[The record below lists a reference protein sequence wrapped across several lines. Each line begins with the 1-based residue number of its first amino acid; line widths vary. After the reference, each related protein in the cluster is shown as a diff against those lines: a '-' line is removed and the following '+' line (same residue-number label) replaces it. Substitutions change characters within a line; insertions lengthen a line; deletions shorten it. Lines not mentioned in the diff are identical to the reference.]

1 MDRLNELIAENLKDI
16 RKGKGLSL
24 EQVSSLTTISKSML
38 SQLERGE
45 VNPTISTVY
54 KLALGLKV
62 PVTAFTADKPQ
73 PFFGTGKKEVDPLA
87 GDDGRYR
94 LYPIFSFREG
104 QDFEIFDLEFD
115 EGGMMQAN
123 RQMNGTREFITVYSG
138 ELTLIFKDHEYV
150 LKAGDAASYNAFDDY
165 VYKNPAPDGVHRQ
178 TPCLPSS
185 EHVGSRCAVR
195 RAAYSWRRRNGTR
208 LV

>member
-62 PVTAFTADKPQ
+62 PLTAFTADKPQ

-87 GDDGRYR
+87 GDD
-94 LYPIFSFREG
+94 YPIFSFREG

-165 VYKNPAPDGVHRQ
+165 VYKNTGKGMVTANIVVH
-178 TPCLPSS
+178 
-185 EHVGSRCAVR
+185 
-195 RAAYSWRRRNGTR
+195 YSN
-208 LV
+208 

>member
-87 GDDGRYR
+87 GD
-94 LYPIFSFREG
+94 EG

-165 VYKNPAPDGVHRQ
+165 VYKNTGKGMVTANIVVH
-178 TPCLPSS
+178 
-185 EHVGSRCAVR
+185 
-195 RAAYSWRRRNGTR
+195 YSN
-208 LV
+208 

>member
-1 MDRLNELIAENLKDI
+1 MDHLNQLIAVNLKEI

-24 EQVSSLTTISKSML
+24 EQVSSLTSISKSML

-54 KLALGLKV
+54 KLSLGLKV
-62 PVTAFTADKPQ
+62 PVTAFTTDKPM
-73 PFFGTGKKEVDPLA
+73 PFSRTGKREVAPLT

-94 LYPIFSFREG
+94 LYPIFNFRSG

-138 ELTLIFKDHEYV
+138 ELTLIFKDKEYA
-150 LKAGDAASYNAFDDY
+150 LKAGDSASYNAFDEY
-165 VYKNPAPDGVHRQ
+165 IYKNTGTEMVTANIVVHY
-178 TPCLPSS
+178 P
-185 EHVGSRCAVR
+185 
-195 RAAYSWRRRNGTR
+195 N
-208 LV
+208 

>member
-123 RQMNGTREFITVYSG
+123 RQMNGTREFIT
-138 ELTLIFKDHEYV
+138 LIFKDHEYV

-165 VYKNPAPDGVHRQ
+165 VYKNTGKGMVTANIVVH
-178 TPCLPSS
+178 
-185 EHVGSRCAVR
+185 
-195 RAAYSWRRRNGTR
+195 YSN
-208 LV
+208 

>member
-73 PFFGTGKKEVDPLA
+73 PFFGTGKKEVDP
-87 GDDGRYR
+87 DGRYR

-165 VYKNPAPDGVHRQ
+165 VYKNTGKGMVTANIVVH
-178 TPCLPSS
+178 
-185 EHVGSRCAVR
+185 
-195 RAAYSWRRRNGTR
+195 YSN
-208 LV
+208 

>member
-1 MDRLNELIAENLKDI
+1 MDHLNELIAENLKDI

-73 PFFGTGKKEVDPLA
+73 PFFETGKKEVEPLA

-115 EGGMMQAN
+115 ENGMMQA
-123 RQMNGTREFITVYSG
+123 
-138 ELTLIFKDHEYV
+138 YV
-150 LKAGDAASYNAFDDY
+150 LRAGDAASYNAFDDY
-165 VYKNPAPDGVHRQ
+165 VYKNTGKGTVTANIVVHY
-178 TPCLPSS
+178 P
-185 EHVGSRCAVR
+185 
-195 RAAYSWRRRNGTR
+195 N
-208 LV
+208 

>member
-62 PVTAFTADKPQ
+62 PVTAFTA
-73 PFFGTGKKEVDPLA
+73 
-87 GDDGRYR
+87 
-94 LYPIFSFREG
+94 
-104 QDFEIFDLEFD
+104 
-115 EGGMMQAN
+115 
-123 RQMNGTREFITVYSG
+123 
-138 ELTLIFKDHEYV
+138 EYV

-165 VYKNPAPDGVHRQ
+165 VYKNTGKGMVTANIVVH
-178 TPCLPSS
+178 
-185 EHVGSRCAVR
+185 
-195 RAAYSWRRRNGTR
+195 YSN
-208 LV
+208 

>member
-1 MDRLNELIAENLKDI
+1 MDHLNELIAENLKDI

-73 PFFGTGKKEVDPLA
+73 PFFETGKKEVEPLA

-104 QDFEIFDLEFD
+104 QDFEIF
-115 EGGMMQAN
+115 
-123 RQMNGTREFITVYSG
+123 
-138 ELTLIFKDHEYV
+138 ELTLIFKDQEYV
-150 LKAGDAASYNAFDDY
+150 LRAGDAASYNAFDDY
-165 VYKNPAPDGVHRQ
+165 VYKNTGKGTVTANIVVHY
-178 TPCLPSS
+178 P
-185 EHVGSRCAVR
+185 
-195 RAAYSWRRRNGTR
+195 N
-208 LV
+208 